1 MKIGMVSEFYYPHPG
16 GISEHIRCLSRELAR
31 RGHDVVVITGSMPP
45 GGMEPGPRT
54 VRLGRSVPLR
64 YNAGLS
70 RVTVGRRLGAALR
83 RTLREERCD
92 LLHVHN
98 PLMPVLPLLALEAA
112 ESPVVAT
119 LHSGYPRD
127 RLAELFRRP
136 LQRRLERASFLLPVS
151 HAAWRAVE
159 GIFDRPWRIVPNGV
173 DAAFFAP
180 DRIGSTGAPPTGAPR
195 PSSLHLGV
203 PDPGLPDPGVPRPG
217 LPDLGLPDPGVP
229 DPGLPDL
236 GLSQPGLPDPGEP
249 LPDARRSGIPLP
261 DVRRSGE
268 RLSDVWLPDA
278 RVPDARLD
286 HAHLPGARRP
296 SRILFAGA
304 VVPRKG
310 LDVMLAAF
318 DLVCARRGDVELWV
332 AGDGPLLPRLRR
344 AQRTR
349 SARLTRYLGHC
360 GREALRTALHAADLF
375 CAPSLG
381 RESFGMVLLEAM
393 AAGVPVV
400 ASAIPGYDEV
410 VEPGRDGLLVPPGDP
425 ARLATAIERLLD
437 DAPARARL
445 RAAGRAKAAEY
456 AWLRIAERVEEI
468 YLEALGVVPARR
480 AGGGREDQLP
490 AGRSP
495 VRKFSSVC
503 PSS

>member
-180 DRIGSTGAPPTGAPR
+180 DRIGSTGAPPTGAPH
-195 PSSLHLGV
+195 PGSLHLGV
-203 PDPGLPDPGVPRPG
+203 
-217 LPDLGLPDPGVP
+217 PDLGLPDPG
-229 DPGLPDL
+229 GL
-236 GLSQPGLPDPGEP
+236 
-249 LPDARRSGIPLP
+249 LP

-268 RLSDVWLPDA
+268 RLSDIWLPGA

-286 HAHLPGARRP
+286 HAHLPGARQP

-425 ARLATAIERLLD
+425 ARLAAAIERLLD